1 MKVTGKITK
10 ISEVQ
15 TGTSK
20 AGKEWKKLTFV
31 LETTEDYNNVYPF
44 TIFGEEKVDNF
55 VKFNKVDQQVDVDF
69 NISAREWEGKYFVD
83 LQAWKIFKA
92 EESAPVEEPVT
103 DDLPF

>member
-31 LETTEDYNNVYPF
+31 LETTEDYNN
-44 TIFGEEKVDNF
+44 I
-55 VKFNKVDQQVDVDF
+55 
-69 NISAREWEGKYFVD
+69 
-83 LQAWKIFKA
+83 
-92 EESAPVEEPVT
+92 
-103 DDLPF
+103 